1 MNTWSCGYT
10 MSYATHVG
18 MVNIPPINMV
28 MTGGW
33 CMAWFYPQ
41 FIPWAQKKSWHST
54 WIYLVQGCS
63 STNLDDRKEHDLLA
77 SSWHVLIHIPT
88 TNWTTSSK
96 WMLKSWIWWLGDL
109 SSWLDD
115 WNLYVSDDM
124 NSLDDAILTRFGWF
138 SKHTVIRC
146 APNSGCHT
154 SPSIL

>member
-1 MNTWSCGYT
+1 MWVHNVICHPCGNGKHTAYK
-10 MSYATHVG
+10 HGDDRG
-18 MVNIPPINMV
+18 MVYGMV
-28 MTGGW
+28 LPT
-33 CMAWFYPQ
+33 FYPLS
-41 FIPWAQKKSWHST
+41 AKKSWHST